1 MGSLDL
7 PYELPDRPEQA
18 GDRRADRLGAKPDP
32 DERGRV
38 YEAMRAHVETED
50 SGLAQETGLP
60 LDGGERGGY
69 WAEVPRL
76 VEMWAGHEERW
87 PADGRPQAAA
97 ERSADPAADAIGQ
110 LREGEP
116 GDFGRRAD
124 GRTGEFLRGATG
136 RLRVPPQGRRSSQG
150 EDRPKGWRPTGP
162 DARPGEIVQQI
173 PDAIRYTFILKPENY
188 AGGYYDIKA
197 RLENSGYE
205 MYQSKNT
212 WGNTEYKGINT
223 RWMTPRDSASKY
235 SSTPPIASMPSKY
248 LTHGA
253 YERISSHLTT
263 DAERGELEAFQR
275 GVSAKATRSRTPRS
289 NIPDLQERRALGAR
303 QDHILRGDRR

>member
-1 MGSLDL
+1 LGNVVGSLDL

-50 SGLAQETGLP
+50 SGLAQETRLP
-60 LDGGERGGY
+60 LDDAERGGY

-116 GDFGRRAD
+116 AISAD
-124 GRTGEFLRGATG
+124 VRTAERENSCGG
-136 RLRVPPQGRRSSQG
+136 RLGGFEFRLKD
-150 EDRPKGWRPTGP
+150 EDRLKEKAVEGLAISTP
-162 DARPGEIVQQI
+162 DATPAQVLRLI
-173 PDAIRYTFILKPENY
+173 PDAIRYTFCFPQETY
-188 AGGYYDIKA
+188 TRGYYDIKE
-197 RLENSGYE
+197 RLQNRGHE
-205 MYQSKNT
+205 MYSSKNS
-212 WGNTEYKGINT
+212 WDSPEYKGINT
-223 RWMTPRDSASKY
+223 RWVTPQGQRFEVQFH
-235 SSTPPIASMPSKY
+235 TPESFHTKQD
-248 LTHGA
+248 LTHSS
-253 YERISSHLTT
+253 YERIRNPLTSKR
-263 DAERGELEAFQR
+263 ELGELHSFQR
-275 GVSAKATRSRTPRS
+275 EVSSRLQIPDGAT
-289 NIPDLQERRALGAR
+289 NIPDYKKEGF
-303 QDHILRGDRR
+303 